1 MTSKIFK
8 NNQIFE
14 IMNSMAITLKEILK
28 ALEIPLEK
36 FRNLKKIYIM
46 TPMRSFF
53 HFMMLIY
60 IIHQDHQWIC
70 KTHQKEQVPKEKRYL
85 HRTQL
90 NLPEPDFQ
98 MPDIPIENFSTLFG
112 NTLEDAKKYLFRF
125 NNTCYVLNL
134 IEENVKS

>member
-46 TPMRSFF
+46 TPMRIFISF
-53 HFMMLIY
+53 HDAPLHYTPRPSMDL
-60 IIHQDHQWIC
+60 QDSS
-70 KTHQKEQVPKEKRYL
+70 KGTSSKR
-85 HRTQL
+85 
-90 NLPEPDFQ
+90 
-98 MPDIPIENFSTLFG
+98 
-112 NTLEDAKKYLFRF
+112 KK
-125 NNTCYVLNL
+125 V
-134 IEENVKS
+134 SS